1 MLIKEIDKMMPTL
14 IKSGDKVRI
23 NAIKS
28 IKAAL
33 MAEQNNKERYNNI
46 KKKLMQLHKD
56 DVEEYIPIPSDFEL
70 TKEEEDKVLLK
81 MVSSLEGGIAEFKK
95 GLESDK
101 KENIIQLITDYE
113 NELAIVK
120 EFAPKVVSDDEIA
133 GFTKTVIDTYIKS
146 KGDGFTLSMKDMKP
160 IMTEVQKTYPTA
172 SGKVIS
178 QIIKSMIDV

>member
-1 MLIKEIDKMMPTL
+1 MLIKEIDEMMPSL
-14 IKSGDKVRI
+14 MKSGDKVRF

-46 KKKLMQLHKD
+46 KKQLMQLHKND
-56 DVEEYIPIPSDFEL
+56 EEEYIPTPSDFEL

-95 GLESDK
+95 GLEGEK
-101 KENIIQLITDYE
+101 KDTILQLITDYE

-120 EFAPKVVSDDEIA
+120 EFAPKVVSDEEIA
-133 GFTKTVIDTYIKS
+133 GLTKTVIDAYIKS
-146 KGDGFTLSMKDMKP
+146 MGVGYKISMRDTKP
-160 IMTEVQKTYPTA
+160 IMFEVQQTYPTA
-172 SGKVIS
+172 NGKVIS
-178 QIIKSMIDV
+178 QIIKSMME